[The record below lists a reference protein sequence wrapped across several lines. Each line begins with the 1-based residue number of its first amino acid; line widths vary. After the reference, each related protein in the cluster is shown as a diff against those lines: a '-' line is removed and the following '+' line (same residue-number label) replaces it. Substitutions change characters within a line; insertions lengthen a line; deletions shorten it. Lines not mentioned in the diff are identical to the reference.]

1 MKMLLAIALGGA
13 IGAVSRYGV
22 VVAAGRW
29 FGFGFPWGTLAV
41 NIVGS
46 LVIGLMFQML
56 EHRFPGIDPAWRGLI
71 VVGFLGALT
80 TYSSFALDA
89 ADLFLR
95 GEIAAVSIYISA
107 TLIGA
112 LTGVASGLAIGKML
126 WA

>member
-1 MKMLLAIALGGA
+1 MLLAIALGGA

-41 NIVGS
+41 NVVGS
-46 LVIGLMFQML
+46 LVIGLMFQLL

-95 GEIAAVSIYISA
+95 GEIGSVAIYICA
-107 TLIGA
+107 TLVGA
-112 LTGVASGLAIGKML
+112 LAGVSAGLAIGKL
-126 WA
+126 AWA